1 MFYSKMTHGKPKIV
15 QLCILLL
22 GVKTFSSFYKKN
34 YSQNVFLFS
43 NHPDEMCDGLTRLKS
58 LGLGLQSEIDS
69 QDDSIDSLLNKADKM
84 DSRIHNTN
92 QQMKKLK

>member
-1 MFYSKMTHGKPKIV
+1 
-15 QLCILLL
+15 
-22 GVKTFSSFYKKN
+22 
-34 YSQNVFLFS
+34 
-43 NHPDEMCDGLTRLKS
+43 MCDGLTRLKS

-69 QDDSIDSLLNKADKM
+69 QDDSIDALLNKADKM

>member
-1 MFYSKMTHGKPKIV
+1 
-15 QLCILLL
+15 
-22 GVKTFSSFYKKN
+22 
-34 YSQNVFLFS
+34 
-43 NHPDEMCDGLTRLKS
+43 MCDGLARLKS

-69 QDDSIDSLLNKADKM
+69 QDDAIDRLLNKADKM

>member
-1 MFYSKMTHGKPKIV
+1 M
-15 QLCILLL
+15 
-22 GVKTFSSFYKKN
+22 SF
-34 YSQNVFLFS
+34 FF
-43 NHPDEMCDGLTRLKS
+43 NHADDMCDGLARLKS

-69 QDDSIDSLLNKADKM
+69 QDDAIDRLLNKADKM